1 MDWFRNWFESKYYHI
16 LYKNRDK
23 DEAIFFLKNII
34 KHLKLDEGKILDVAC
49 GKGRHAKYLN
59 EIGFNVTGID
69 LSKNSIN
76 HAKKY
81 SNKKLKFF
89 VHDMRSVF
97 KENTFDLVTN
107 LFTSF
112 GYFENT
118 TDEQDTI
125 NAMAKNLHKQGLLLI
140 DFMNVKK
147 VINSLVENETKK
159 IDGVKFTIERKFDK
173 NYIIKKIKIKDE
185 KTILNFQEKVRALTL
200 FDFNIM
206 LEKANMKII
215 DLFGDYSLNNFNAIN
230 SDRLI
235 IIAKRNNN

>member
-1 MDWFRNWFESKYYHI
+1 MDWFRNWFDSKYYHI

-69 LSKNSIN
+69 LSKNSIKQ
-76 HAKKY
+76 AKKY

-140 DFMNVKK
+140 DFMNVKE
-147 VINSLVENETKK
+147 VINSLVENETKE

-173 NYIIKKIKIKDE
+173 NYIIKTIKIKDE

-235 IIAKRNNN
+235 IVAKRNN

>member
-1 MDWFRNWFESKYYHI
+1 MDWFRNWFDSKYYHI

-69 LSKNSIN
+69 LSKNSIKQ
-76 HAKKY
+76 AKKS

-97 KENTFDLVTN
+97 KQNNFDLVTN

-125 NAMAKNLHKQGLLLI
+125 NAMAKNLHKKGLLLI

-147 VINSLVENETKK
+147 VINSLVENETKE

-230 SDRLI
+230 SERLI
-235 IIAKRNNN
+235 IIAKRNN